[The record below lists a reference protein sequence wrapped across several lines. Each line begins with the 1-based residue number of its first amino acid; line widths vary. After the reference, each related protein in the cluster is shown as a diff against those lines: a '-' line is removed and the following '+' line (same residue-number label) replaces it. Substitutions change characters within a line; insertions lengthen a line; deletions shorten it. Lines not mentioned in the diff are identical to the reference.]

1 MNKPLG
7 TFLHS
12 GTMVINGASS
22 TLENINV
29 FLDEI
34 TTPGFRMQSLD
45 KVSDVNNKKLG
56 YK

>member
-12 GTMVINGASS
+12 GTIVINGASL
-22 TLENINV
+22 TLENINM